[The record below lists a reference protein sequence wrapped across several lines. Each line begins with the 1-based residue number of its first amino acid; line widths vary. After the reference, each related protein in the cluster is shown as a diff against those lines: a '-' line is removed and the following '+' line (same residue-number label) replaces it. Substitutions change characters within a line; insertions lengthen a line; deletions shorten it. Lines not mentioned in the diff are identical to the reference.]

1 MGLFRQAAVDARKR
15 VVIGNHLIPPS
26 RHLTCLVW
34 LCCGVF
40 VLLTTWVLTRQY
52 EQTKAIQGVT
62 HYTQG
67 EFSIISPHQGIVSDI
82 HVTNNQSV
90 VKGQAL
96 FTVNMQPTSGF
107 TPADIQL
114 QQTQYNTIQTHLLNK
129 QKNIDVTFIAEKKY
143 LQQSADNTRRVM
155 NNLNEQLVLLNA
167 DHLAQQA
174 QGQRM
179 ISLLNKGI
187 VSHHQVEQHQV
198 EFRGIKSRI
207 LQTEQSLIE
216 RGSQLALFNQQLVDL
231 VSERDEKLANIE
243 GRLVENN
250 TKLQALKFQISAMIT
265 APKDGV
271 ITQLVLNEGATIF
284 NQQKLAVIVPE
295 HGELVGRLVIPSIAK
310 SDINIHQLVH
320 LQMKSYPHK
329 IYGQLQS
336 TITSI
341 DKPSFQTQPNGMHAQ
356 VALPEVWKT
365 NKSAQEIIL
374 TSGMEFTALIVIEQY
389 PLWQKIWLKLNRTFA
404 DRG

>member
-1 MGLFRQAAVDARKR
+1 MGLFRQAAVDGRKR

-52 EQTKAIQGVT
+52 EKTKAIQGVT

-67 EFSIISPHQGIVSDI
+67 EFSIISPHQGIISDI
-82 HVTNNQSV
+82 HVTTNQTV

-107 TPADIQL
+107 TPSDIQL
-114 QQTQYNTIQTHLLNK
+114 QQTQYNKIQTHLLNK

-143 LQQSADNTRRVM
+143 LQQSADNTRRVI
-155 NNLNEQLVLLNA
+155 NNLNEQRVLLNA
-167 DHLAQQA
+167 DYLAQQA

-187 VSHHQVEQHQV
+187 VSHYQVEQYQV

-207 LQTEQSLIE
+207 LQLEQSLIE
-216 RGSQLALFNQQLVDL
+216 RGSQLALFNQQLVDI
-231 VSERDEKLANIE
+231 VSERDEKLAYIE
-243 GRLVENN
+243 GRLVENS
-250 TKLQALKFQISAMIT
+250 TKLQALKFQTSAMIT

-271 ITQLVLNEGATIF
+271 ITQLVLNEGATIL

-295 HGELVGRLVIPSIAK
+295 HGELVGRLMIPSVAK
-310 SDINIHQLVH
+310 ADINIHQLVY
-320 LQMKSYPHK
+320 LQMKSYPHR

-341 DKPSFQTQPNGMHAQ
+341 DRPSFQTQPNGMHAQ
-356 VALPEVWKT
+356 VAIPEVWQT
-365 NKSAQEIIL
+365 NKRAQEIIL

-389 PLWQKIWLKLNRTFA
+389 PLWQKMWLKLNRTIA
-404 DRG
+404 NRG